1 MTIWIALA
9 VAAIAFLSATTLSL
23 TAFGF
28 AIIMVP
34 LASLVW
40 EVKPAIATSTILWTI
55 LMIPLLFEVR
65 SHVKPARVTPLLI
78 ASIAAIPG
86 GILLIRHIDPDA
98 LQIVIASI
106 AIVVA
111 VVFYFAPRIRLE
123 RPRMSLSLLIGGI
136 TGFINSSTGMGGP
149 PMVLYI
155 LSFERGIE
163 GMRATLLPVL
173 FVTGVLTL
181 IGLAISGI
189 INRDVLIAAGV
200 ALPSVAAGAVIGA
213 WLRYR
218 ISAALFRT
226 VTLTLIVVTSVSAL
240 VSASGLLN

>member
-40 EVKPAIATSTILWTI
+40 DVKPVIATSTILWTI

-78 ASIAAIPG
+78 ASISAIPG

-106 AIVVA
+106 AIIVA
-111 VVFYFAPRIRLE
+111 VVFYFAPKIRLE
-123 RPRMSLSLLIGGI
+123 RPHMSLSLLIGGV

-173 FVTGVLTL
+173 FITGVLTL

-218 ISAALFRT
+218 ISVALFRT
-226 VTLTLIVVTSVSAL
+226 VTLALIVITSVSAL

>member
-1 MTIWIALA
+1 
-9 VAAIAFLSATTLSL
+9 
-23 TAFGF
+23 
-28 AIIMVP
+28 
-34 LASLVW
+34 
-40 EVKPAIATSTILWTI
+40 
-55 LMIPLLFEVR
+55 
-65 SHVKPARVTPLLI
+65 
-78 ASIAAIPG
+78 
-86 GILLIRHIDPDA
+86 
-98 LQIVIASI
+98 
-106 AIVVA
+106 
-111 VVFYFAPRIRLE
+111 
-123 RPRMSLSLLIGGI
+123 
-136 TGFINSSTGMGGP
+136 
-149 PMVLYI
+149 MVLYI

>member
-9 VAAIAFLSATTLSL
+9 VASIAFLSATTLSL

-40 EVKPAIATSTILWTI
+40 DVKPVIATSTILWTI

-65 SHVKPARVTPLLI
+65 SHVKPARVTPILI
-78 ASIAAIPG
+78 ASISAIPG
-86 GILLIRHIDPDA
+86 GIVLIRHIDPDA

-106 AIVVA
+106 AIIVA
-111 VVFYFAPRIRLE
+111 VVFYFAPKIRLE
-123 RPRMSLSLLIGGI
+123 RPRMSLSLLIGGV

-173 FVTGVLTL
+173 FTTGVLTL

-218 ISAALFRT
+218 ISVALFRT
-226 VTLTLIVVTSVSAL
+226 VTLALIVITSVSAL